1 MEYKLILVI
10 VVGLFSLLGGFVGAF
25 LARRTQYEKWLLE
38 NRSEVFSQFLDLMY
52 KAREQTTKI
61 LFDETKEQAH
71 NDIRITEIYIPP
83 LNYAK
88 TVRLYL
94 PKKQR
99 KKFQKLA
106 VEVWALHSDK
116 GLGFSR
122 LSTMNE
128 KLDEIQAI
136 FESNL

>member
-1 MEYKLILVI
+1 MEDKLILAI
-10 VVGLFSLLGGFVGAF
+10 VAGLFSLLGGFVGSF

-38 NRSEVFSQFLDLMY
+38 NRSEVFSQFLELMY
-52 KAREQTTKI
+52 KAREQTTNV
-61 LFDETKEQAH
+61 LYDETKGQAH
-71 NDIRITEIYIPP
+71 NDIRITEIYTLP

-94 PKKQR
+94 PKNQR
-99 KKFQKLA
+99 EKFQKLA

-116 GLGFSR
+116 ELGFSR
-122 LSTMNE
+122 LSTMNG

-136 FESNL
+136 LESNL